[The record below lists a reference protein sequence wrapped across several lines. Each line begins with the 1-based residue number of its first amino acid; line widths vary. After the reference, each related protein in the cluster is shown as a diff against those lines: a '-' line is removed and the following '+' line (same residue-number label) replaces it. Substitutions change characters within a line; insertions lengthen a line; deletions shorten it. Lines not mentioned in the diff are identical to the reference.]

1 LTILEFSAFQFLM
14 KKKNQHFI
22 IFNSDRNF
30 KAAAAEKDDVI

>member
-1 LTILEFSAFQFLM
+1 M

-30 KAAAAEKDDVI
+30 QAAAAEKDDVI